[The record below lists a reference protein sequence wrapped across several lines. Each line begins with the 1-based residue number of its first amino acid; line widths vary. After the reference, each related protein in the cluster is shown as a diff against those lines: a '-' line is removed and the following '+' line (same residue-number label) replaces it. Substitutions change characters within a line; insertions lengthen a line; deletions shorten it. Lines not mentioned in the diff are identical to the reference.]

1 MQVER
6 MKLGVIRANAKNPR
20 TISTT
25 KFEQLVDSILI
36 FPRMLELR
44 PIVIDASNVALGGN
58 MRKRSLDAIVKMK
71 PADIKERLEGIAD
84 YQKLADDERATLNKY
99 WAQWVSSPDV
109 PVVKADTLTES
120 QKRQFIIK
128 DNVAFGQWDW
138 DALANDWDDK
148 ELGDWGVDVWHPEAD
163 AANNEVG
170 GADVHDA
177 NPDDYGEDFTLKDE
191 DKTPFTKTT
200 FTLSDEQQQA
210 VEDALKEAKHTEEY
224 KYIETFG
231 NSNSNGNALY
241 LIVTQWIGQRK

>member
-58 MRKRSLDAIVKMK
+58 MRKRALDAIVKMK
-71 PADIKERLEGIAD
+71 PAEIKTRLEGIAD
-84 YQKLADDERATLNKY
+84 YQKLADDERASINVFWGK
-99 WAQWVSSPDV
+99 WIASPDV
-109 PVVKADTLTES
+109 PVVKADTLTEN

-138 DALANDWDDK
+138 EALANDWDEK
-148 ELGDWGVDVWHPEAD
+148 ELGDWGLDVWQPTAE
-163 AANNEVG
+163 NNDVG
-170 GADVHDA
+170 GDVHDA
-177 NPDDYGEDFTLKDE
+177 NPDDYGEDFSLKDD
-191 DKTPFTKTT
+191 DKTPYTKTT
-200 FTLSDEQQQA
+200 FTLSDEQQSA
-210 VEDALKEAKHTEEY
+210 VEDALKEAKHDEEY